1 MNESFG
7 EMFLKATRSVRYAAT
22 AALALLAVLLLAWT
36 ITAFTNLGISENP
49 YSNSITVTG
58 EGEAVAIPNIA
69 VFSFTLTEKG
79 TTVAGV
85 QDGVARLS
93 EATLADVRALGIED
107 KDIKTLSYNVYPTYE
122 YSSCNG
128 YTSVPCPAPKV
139 TGYQVDNTIEVKVRD
154 TAKVADVLEVLGKKG
169 LWSISGPNFEVDD
182 DEALRT
188 EARDKAIEQA
198 KEKAKMLAK
207 QLGVRLVRVI
217 SFYENAAGYPM
228 YDSYGAGADMMAEN
242 RAYKA
247 PTLEPGEEET
257 TISVSITYEI
267 R

>member
-7 EMFLKATRSVRYAAT
+7 ETFLKATRPVRYAAT
-22 AALALLAVLLLAWT
+22 AALALLALLLLAWT

-49 YSNSITVTG
+49 YTNSITVTG
-58 EGEAVAIPNIA
+58 EGESVAIPNVA

-93 EATLADVRALGIED
+93 EATLTDVRALGVED
-107 KDIKTLSYNVYPTYE
+107 KDIKTLSYNVFPTYE
-122 YSSCNG
+122 YGTCSG
-128 YTSVPCPAPKV
+128 YTNVPCPAPKV
-139 TGYQVDNTIEVKVRD
+139 TGYQVDNTIQVKVRD
-154 TAKVADVLEVLGKKG
+154 TTKVAAVLEALGKKG

-182 DEALRT
+182 DEAVRT

-198 KEKAKMLAK
+198 KEKAQMLAK
-207 QLGVRLVRVI
+207 KLGVRLVRVL
-217 SFYENAAGYPM
+217 SFYENTGPYPM
-228 YDSYGAGADMMAEN
+228 YDGYGGDMAAESVSS
-242 RAYKA
+242 YKA

-257 TISVSITYEI
+257 KISVSITYEI